1 MTEFMKLMRML
12 PQDII
17 SHIIPFTYSPQC
29 ETLLSDIRNF
39 VETKEFITKIYGDK
53 YADLLPYEKNADMNW
68 LVADVI
74 MFTKNYD
81 ESLYLLCSYIY
92 NDFLFTKKN
101 IFAQFN
107 IFWSKIS
114 PNERIIFVRLRS
126 KSTRIIS

>member
-1 MTEFMKLMRML
+1 MNMMKLMKML
-12 PQDII
+12 PEDII
-17 SHIIPFTYSPQC
+17 SYIIPFTYSPQC

-39 VETKEFITKIYGDK
+39 VETKKFITKIYGDK

-114 PNERIIFVRLRS
+114 PNERTIFVRLRS
-126 KSTRIIS
+126 KSTRIIA

>member
-1 MTEFMKLMRML
+1 MKLMRML